1 MTVFKYFWKIMYTR
15 RIGIVMMFAIFMVLN
30 IFFVQNAAEVTEINA
45 SESTIAIIDEDRSQ
59 LSAGLVEYLEA
70 RHTLVELEN
79 NEAVLQDALFFREVT
94 YILMIPAGFENDF
107 ATNPTQARLEN
118 ISVPDT
124 AVGVFID
131 RQIEDFLVTV
141 NTYLRANS
149 PINLAVQNTITDLS
163 QGVEVEILQGRI
175 IDNSMFHFQFL
186 AYLFTAVII
195 LAIGP
200 IIFTFNK
207 KDIARRNDCSSLSLM
222 NRNMQ
227 ITLGCAITAIGLW
240 AVSFVPMFFFYREE
254 VFTTVTLFRAIN
266 SLALLAVTL
275 GIAFLL
281 GNLLSNDDAL
291 GGASNIIALGLSFL
305 TGVFVPQQFLGERVL
320 TIARFLPT
328 YWYVRGNTAL
338 SGMVELSG
346 EVARM
351 FWEGFLIQL
360 GFAVVL
366 FAVTLVIIRQKK
378 SRAVV

>member
-15 RIGIVMMFAIFMVLN
+15 RIGIVMTFAIFMVLN

-45 SESTIAIIDEDRSQ
+45 SESTIAIIDEDHSQ
-59 LSAGLVEYLEA
+59 LSTGLVDHLEA

-79 NEAVLQDALFFREVT
+79 NEATLQDALFFREVT
-94 YILMIPAGFENDF
+94 YILMIPSGFENDF
-107 ATNPTQARLEN
+107 TRNPSHARLEN
-118 ISVPDT
+118 VSVPDT
-124 AVGVFID
+124 VVGVFID
-131 RQIEDFLVTV
+131 RQIEDFLVNV
-141 NTYLRANS
+141 NTYLRANF
-149 PINLAVQNTITDLS
+149 PMNLAIKNTIRDLN

-186 AYLFTAVII
+186 AYLMIAVII

-207 KDIARRNDCSSLSLM
+207 KDVARRNDCSSLSLFS
-222 NRNMQ
+222 RNMQ
-227 ITLGCAITAIGLW
+227 LALGCGIAVIGLW

-266 SLALLAVTL
+266 SLALLAVAL

-291 GGASNIIALGLSFL
+291 SGASNIIALGLSFL
-305 TGVFVPQQFLGERVL
+305 TGVFVPQEFLGEGVL
-320 TIARFLPT
+320 AIARFLPT

-351 FWEGFLIQL
+351 FWEGLLIQL

-366 FAVTLVIIRQKK
+366 FAVTLVIIKQKK
-378 SRAVV
+378 LRAVV

>member
-15 RIGIVMMFAIFMVLN
+15 RVSIIMMFAIFMVLN

-45 SESTIAIIDEDRSQ
+45 SESTIAIMDEDHSQ
-59 LSAGLVEYLEA
+59 LSAGLVDYLEA

-79 NEAVLQDALFFREVT
+79 NEATLQDALFFREVT

-107 ATNPTQARLEN
+107 LANPANARLEN
-118 ISVPDT
+118 VSVPNT
-124 AVGVFID
+124 VVGVFID
-131 RQIEDFLVTV
+131 RQIEDFLVTT
-141 NTYLRANS
+141 NTYLNANFEMNQA
-149 PINLAVQNTITDLS
+149 IQNTIRDLN

-186 AYLFTAVII
+186 AYLFMAVII
-195 LAIGP
+195 LALGP
-200 IIFTFNK
+200 IFFTFNK
-207 KDIARRNDCSSLSLM
+207 KDVARRNDCSSLSLL

-227 ITLGCAITAIGLW
+227 LTLGCGITAIGLW
-240 AVSFVPMFFFYREE
+240 VISFVPMFFFYREE
-254 VFTTVTLFRAIN
+254 VFTTVTLFRGIN
-266 SLALLAVTL
+266 SLALLAVAL
-275 GIAFLL
+275 GTAFLL
-281 GNLLSNDDAL
+281 GNILTNDDTLA
-291 GGASNIIALGLSFL
+291 GASNIIAIGLSFL
-305 TGVFVPQQFLGERVL
+305 TGVFVPQEFLGERVL
-320 TIARFLPT
+320 MVGRFLPT

-366 FAVTLVIIRQKK
+366 FAVTLVIVKQKK
-378 SRAVV
+378 TRAIV

>member
-15 RIGIVMMFAIFMVLN
+15 RIGIVMTFVIFMALN
-30 IFFVQNAAEVTEINA
+30 IFFVQNAVDVTEINA
-45 SESTIAIIDEDRSQ
+45 SESTIAIIDEDHSQ
-59 LSAGLVEYLEA
+59 LSAGLTDYLEA
-70 RHTLVELEN
+70 RHILVELEN
-79 NEAVLQDALFFREVT
+79 NEAILQDALFFMEVT
-94 YILMIPAGFENDF
+94 YILMIPEGFENDF
-107 ATNPTQARLEN
+107 ITNPVHARLEN
-118 ISVPDT
+118 VSVPGMV
-124 AVGVFID
+124 VGVFID
-131 RQIEDFLVTV
+131 HQIEDFLVTL
-141 NTYLRANS
+141 NTYLRANF
-149 PINLAVQNTITDLS
+149 PMDLAIQNTIRDLN

-186 AYLFTAVII
+186 AYLIIAVII

-207 KDIARRNDCSSLSLM
+207 KDVARRNDCSSLSLL

-227 ITLGCAITAIGLW
+227 ITLGCGAAAIGLW
-240 AVSFVPMFFFYREE
+240 SVSFVPMFFFYREE

-266 SLALLAVTL
+266 SLALLAVAL

-291 GGASNIIALGLSFL
+291 SGASNIIALGLSFL
-305 TGVFVPQQFLGERVL
+305 TGVFVPQEFLGEGVL

-328 YWYVRGNTAL
+328 YWYVRSNSAL
-338 SGMVELSG
+338 SGMAELSG

-366 FAVTLVIIRQKK
+366 FAVTLVIVKQKK
-378 SRAVV
+378 TRAIV